1 MATFERYF
9 IDDKAPHQ
17 EYYTPYFK
25 NLNNKL
31 MAEKIFEEF
40 GINKNGGHII
50 CGHVPVKAIKGENPI
65 KADGMI
71 ICIDAGFSKAYR
83 KETGVAGCTLTFN
96 SYGLTLVIH
105 EPFESI
111 EKAVRFGD
119 DIKSEHRFVESV
131 PKRMLIEDTDT
142 GKMLKE
148 QIYYLEML
156 LYGYKTGFIK
166 SRHK

>member
-1 MATFERYF
+1 
-9 IDDKAPHQ
+9 
-17 EYYTPYFK
+17 
-25 NLNNKL
+25 
-31 MAEKIFEEF
+31 
-40 GINKNGGHII
+40 
-50 CGHVPVKAIKGENPI
+50 
-65 KADGMI
+65 MI

-111 EKAVRFGD
+111 EQAVRFGD
-119 DIKSEHRFVESV
+119 DIQSEHRFVESI

-166 SRHK
+166 SRDTDYAGTVLNISDKSF